1 MSNRNSPR
9 RTGLTSSR
17 LVSGAPALAAALLL
31 CLPLSALAGRSDAEK
46 ELIAARANVAAAERA
61 DATSR
66 APQALNTARDMLAQ
80 AEGSYEDRDWT
91 DAELEAQRAGLDG
104 RLAEA
109 RARQQASESVLRELE
124 ATIET
129 LRAEI
134 ARQGE

>member
-1 MSNRNSPR
+1 MSRRTPR
-9 RTGLTSSR
+9 RLTAGRALGAVLLLGL
-17 LVSGAPALAAALLL
+17 PLAAW
-31 CLPLSALAGRSDAEK
+31 AGRDDAEK
-46 ELIAARANVAAAERA
+46 ALIAARANVAAADRA
-61 DATSR
+61 DAASR
-66 APQALNTARDMLAQ
+66 APQALNTARDMLAR
-80 AEGSYEDRDWT
+80 AEGSYEERDWD

-109 RARQQASESVLRELE
+109 RARQQANESVLGELE

>member
-1 MSNRNSPR
+1 LGAVLLL
-9 RTGLTSSR
+9 GL
-17 LVSGAPALAAALLL
+17 PLAAW
-31 CLPLSALAGRSDAEK
+31 AGRDDAEK
-46 ELIAARANVAAAERA
+46 ALIAARANVAAADRA
-61 DATSR
+61 DAASR
-66 APQALNTARDMLAQ
+66 APQALNTARDMLAR
-80 AEGSYEDRDWT
+80 AEGSYEERDWD

-109 RARQQASESVLRELE
+109 RARQQANESVLGELE